1 MLLINE
7 VIKQRK
13 CEIPAQFLVI
23 EIHLVDVDSLNFIEI
38 QELAVSIDGMMCFSC
53 PD

>member
-23 EIHLVDVDSLNFIEI
+23 EIHLVDVDSLNFIEK
-38 QELAVSIDGMMCFSC
+38 AASIDGIMTCSSC
-53 PD
+53 ED

>member
-23 EIHLVDVDSLNFIEI
+23 EIHLVDVDSLNFTEK
-38 QELAVSIDGMMCFSC
+38 AASIDEIMMRFSWE
-53 PD
+53 D